1 VETQP
6 PRPDPTATPARRPA
20 GPASVSEE
28 LAGAL
33 KTWAQHRMDD
43 PTSGDSAPGLT
54 LDDVACTT
62 LGGQAFRCVGT
73 YSNGMTEQ
81 FDVAVAS
88 DGHTWS
94 TV

>member
-1 VETQP
+1 MRTDRTAP
-6 PRPDPTATPARRPA
+6 PTPRRI

-33 KTWAQHRMDD
+33 KAWAQQRMDD
-43 PTSGDSAPGLT
+43 PTGADRSPGLT
-54 LDDVACTT
+54 LDDVTCTT
-62 LGGQAFRCVGT
+62 AGGQAFRCVGT

-81 FDVAVAS
+81 FDVSVAS
-88 DGHTWS
+88 DGHTWT